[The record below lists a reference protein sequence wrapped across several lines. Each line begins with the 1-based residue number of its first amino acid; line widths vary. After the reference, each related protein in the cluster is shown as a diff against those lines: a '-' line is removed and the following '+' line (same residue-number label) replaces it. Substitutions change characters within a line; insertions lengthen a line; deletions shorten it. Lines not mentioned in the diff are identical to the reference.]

1 MLQRIQTVF
10 MFLAVVAGVLTFMF
24 PFASFQSGSIDY
36 FIYQMNLE
44 NIGSLSENVSKTI
57 FFGEWMIIPLSVLQ
71 ILFLILIFINIMQ
84 FKKRSLQIR
93 LNRLAIAINLFVI
106 AGFIWS
112 IVNLTQMFGDLISYG
127 IATIFPIIGIILILL
142 ANHNIKKDEK
152 LIRSANRLR

>member
-24 PFASFQSGSIDY
+24 PFASFQSGSIDF
-36 FIYQMNLE
+36 FIYLMNLE
-44 NIGSLSENVSKTI
+44 NIGSLSENVSETK

-127 IATIFPIIGIILILL
+127 IATVFPVIGIVFIFL

-152 LIRSANRLR
+152 LIRAANRLR